1 MQSSS
6 LPAQPPALPPSC
18 SLVGAPPC
26 CPPAPAG
33 LCLVC
38 VYAYGCPGW
47 LQPGECDM
55 RLPFHGCPC
64 ESGGQASHC
73 VRVCMCVHG
82 RACCV
87 CCIPLHRVSS
97 PDCAWEKGHIEWVP
111 TGGRCLDAVGPNY
124 IQQSEPWTWVG
135 RDITVAGGGAGRD
148 SSRQVTFPALGGE
161 RWPRELGGG

>member
-1 MQSSS
+1 MKSSS

-73 VRVCMCVHG
+73 VRVCMGVHAVFAAFPSTVSPHRTARG
-82 RACCV
+82 RRAT
-87 CCIPLHRVSS
+87 LS
-97 PDCAWEKGHIEWVP
+97 G
-111 TGGRCLDAVGPNY
+111 CL
-124 IQQSEPWTWVG
+124 
-135 RDITVAGGGAGRD
+135 
-148 SSRQVTFPALGGE
+148 
-161 RWPRELGGG
+161 LGGGVWMRWAPTTSSSLSLGSGWGETSL